1 MLKIII
7 WILAFLLFV
16 GVAIFVIPNIES
28 TVTLYYYMGTIETNL
43 VFLLVTAIF
52 IGAILGILFN
62 LTWVWHLRSNNR
74 QLRNLH
80 KQALKEIEN
89 LLNYS
94 K

>member
-1 MLKIII
+1 MLKIIT
-7 WILAFLLFV
+7 WMLALLLFAS
-16 GVAIFVIPNIES
+16 VAVLVVPNIEL
-28 TVTLYYYMGTIETNL
+28 TVTLHYYIGSIDIN
-43 VFLLVTAIF
+43 VVLLLIISIF
-52 IGAILGILFN
+52 IGAILGIFFN

-74 QLRNLH
+74 QLRKLH